1 MGNKGLWRGHISI
14 NMSQP
19 VEILEIIDSGQYKL
33 APCGRILE
41 SLHRFYQLSR
51 QIF

>member
-1 MGNKGLWRGHISI
+1 MGNKGLWRRHISI

-19 VEILEIIDSGQYKL
+19 VEILEITDSGQYKL
-33 APCGRILE
+33 APCDRILE